1 MKHHLL
7 LITHLLSATIW
18 VGGHLILCFRYLPLT
33 LKKKDPNIIKEFE
46 KQYEPIGI
54 PALLLLVITGII
66 MAYDYNVTISN
77 WFTFSS
83 SIEKVVSIK
92 LILLFTTLALAL
104 HARFFI
110 IPKLEV
116 TSLRLMSIHIIILS
130 IVAVTMLIFGSL
142 VRVGGI

>member
-18 VGGHLILCFRYLPLT
+18 VGGHLILCFRYLPLA
-33 LKKKDPNIIKEFE
+33 LKKKDPNIIREFE

-66 MAYDYNVTISN
+66 MAYDYNVTFSS
-77 WFTFSS
+77 WFTFSNN
-83 SIEKVVSIK
+83 IEKVVSIK
-92 LILLFTTLALAL
+92 LILLMITLALAL

-110 IPKLEV
+110 IPKLEIS
-116 TSLRLMSIHIIILS
+116 SLRLMSIHIIILS

>member
-7 LITHLLSATIW
+7 LIIHLLSATIW
-18 VGGHLILCFRYLPLT
+18 VGGHLILCFRYLPLA
-33 LKKKDPNIIKEFE
+33 LKNKDPNVIREYE

-66 MAYDYNVTISN
+66 MAYDYNVTFSS
-77 WFTFSS
+77 WFTFSNN
-83 SIEKVVSIK
+83 IEKVVSIK
-92 LILLFTTLALAL
+92 LILLFTTLVLAL

-116 TSLRLMSIHIIILS
+116 SSLRLMSIHIIILS
-130 IVAVTMLIFGSL
+130 IVAVTMLVFGSL